1 MSDATPRHAT
11 KARLSRRSSLLV
23 LAFLIISGISLV
35 LWKTATSPERYL
47 SQARLLSES
56 DPRGA
61 EAFAALAIEAAG
73 HDFPAAQLLHADL
86 LLRLNRPEEALGA
99 LSLIPSAA
107 ELPAEALY
115 RLADEA
121 LKKQVPVLA
130 IHAIKRA
137 SDQPSERTEALTRLV
152 RLYRKLGYTNEAQL
166 TSRNLLEIDPENAEA
181 WLMLGV
187 AYYHQKK
194 LGESENALRNALRF
208 SAGNREASLL
218 LGEILMDQGML
229 EEARLQLEALRSDTG
244 ILEEETRIQLELKS
258 IKLLQRQGNTE
269 QALQR
274 LIALENISPEVL
286 GEYLHLRGLILF
298 DLDRNAEAASCLV
311 ELLKRQPWDFQ
322 SHNVLAMTYRRLG
335 NTAGANHHQ
344 QQADY
349 YRDKTGELL
358 ETTNLLRQ
366 HPDDRAIRE
375 KLISLYQLLGR
386 EREAAALRMR

>member
-1 MSDATPRHAT
+1 MSEAMPRHAE
-11 KARLSRRSSLLV
+11 KPLLYRSRLHLV
-23 LAFLIISGISLV
+23 LACLIVSGISLGI
-35 LWKTATSPERYL
+35 WKVATSPERYL
-47 SQARLLSES
+47 SQARQLSES
-56 DPRGA
+56 HPRRA
-61 EAFAALAIEAAG
+61 EALAALAIEAAG
-73 HDFPAAQLLHADL
+73 HDFPAAQLLQAEL
-86 LLRLNRPEEALGA
+86 LLKLNRPEEALGA

-107 ELPAEALY
+107 VLPPDSLY

-137 SDQPSERTEALTRLV
+137 SDQPSERAEALTRLV
-152 RLYRKLGYTNEAQL
+152 RLYRKLGYTNEAEL
-166 TSRNLLEIDPENAEA
+166 TSRNLLEIDPNNAEA

-194 LGESENALRNALRF
+194 LGESENSLRNALRF
-208 SAGNREASLL
+208 SEGNREASLL
-218 LGEILMDQGML
+218 LVEILIDQGML
-229 EEARLQLEALRSDTG
+229 EEARLQLEALQADSGLLD
-244 ILEEETRIQLELKS
+244 EETRTQLELKS

-274 LIALENISPEVL
+274 LVALENIFPEVL

-298 DLDRNAEAASCLV
+298 DLDRNAEAAPCFV

-335 NTAGANHHQ
+335 NTAEANHHQ

-349 YRDKTGELL
+349 YREKMGELL